1 MLGLQEQVLADYVET
16 GQVKLIF
23 WPVLNHG
30 NASVYA
36 TVTMECAGLQSAEI
50 GWAVHH
56 SLFVNQS
63 NLWRAERDY
72 LIQLAVAE
80 GADQATFEACYD
92 NQDTIIHLQNLD
104 QIRVERGVN
113 GQPFFEVNGQLF
125 AGDSTLISAIEA
137 ALP

>member
-1 MLGLQEQVLADYVET
+1 MLGLQEQILTDYVET
-16 GQVKLIF
+16 GQVKLVF

-36 TVTMECAGLQSAEI
+36 TVTMECAGLQSAEL

-56 SLFVNQS
+56 SLFENQA
-63 NLWRAERDY
+63 NLWGAGRDD
-72 LIQLAVAE
+72 LMQLAIDSGV
-80 GADQATFEACYD
+80 DQAAFEACYD
-92 NQDTIIHLQNLD
+92 NPDTIAHLQHLD
-104 QIRVERGVN
+104 QVRVERGVN

-125 AGDSTLISAIEA
+125 AGDSTLVRAIEA